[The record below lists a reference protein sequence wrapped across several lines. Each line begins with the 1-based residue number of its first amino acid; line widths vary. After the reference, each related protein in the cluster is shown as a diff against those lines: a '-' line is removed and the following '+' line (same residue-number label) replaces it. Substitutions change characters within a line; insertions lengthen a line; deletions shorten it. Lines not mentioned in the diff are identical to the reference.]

1 MRTKGKSVHAKTING
16 IANDDT
22 HKRLQELYNSYR
34 ACRKNSKLDENDL
47 KIVDLRFRVILQ
59 KNDPETIQEA
69 KDLHQYVQQTGKAK
83 PDVWNLYKLNMVIT
97 GGDIVQSLR
106 AWFTTLTPKPSP
118 CINAWAK
125 PMSMNHKTL
134 KAKHD

>member
-1 MRTKGKSVHAKTING
+1 MKSKGVSVHAKTING
-16 IANDDT
+16 IANDET

-34 ACRKNSKLDENDL
+34 SCRKNSKLDESDL

-106 AWFTTLTPKPSP
+106 AWYATLRPKQSSGEGYFPKPTS
-118 CINAWAK
+118 I
-125 PMSMNHKTL
+125 NHKTL